1 LKKSTFLVLIILSS
15 LTTAFGQKSMLD
27 SSLTIPFIAVSY
39 AVEFP
44 TGDLQDRFGAFSSI
58 GGQFGIK
65 FKSNVY
71 VSLKAHYLFGNR
83 VKETEILDG
92 IKTSEGGVIELGG
105 GLSDPLFDMSGY
117 SMFLSGGYVFPVLSP
132 NPNSGIMVSGGFGI
146 LQHKII
152 IDFRDAQIPQLEA
165 DYKKGYDRLSNG
177 FALNQFIG
185 YVYFGNRKLINFYAG
200 IDLTQAWTKNRRGYN
215 FDTRSY
221 DNVSRFDSMIG
232 FRFGWMIT
240 LYRRAPQEYYYQ

>member
-1 LKKSTFLVLIILSS
+1 
-15 LTTAFGQKSMLD
+15 MLD
-27 SSLTIPFIAVSY
+27 SSLAIPFIAVSY

-44 TGDLQDRFGAFSSI
+44 SADLQDRFGTFSSV

-71 VSLKAHYLFGNR
+71 VGIKAHYLFGNK
-83 VKETEILDG
+83 VKETTILDS
-92 IKTSEGGVIELGG
+92 IKTSEGGVIEVGG
-105 GLSDPLFDMSGY
+105 ELTSPLFDMSGY
-117 SMFLSGGYVFPVLSP
+117 SIFLSGGYVIPVLSP
-132 NPNSGIMVSGGFGI
+132 NPNSGIMLSAGFGF
-146 LQHKII
+146 LQHKIV
-152 IDFRDAQIPQLEA
+152 IDYRDAQIPQLDE

-215 FDTRSY
+215 YDTRSY
-221 DNVSRFDSMIG
+221 DNATHFDSMIG
-232 FRFGWMIT
+232 IRVGWMIT
-240 LYRRAPQEYYYQ
+240 LYRRAPEEYYYH